1 MAATKKVTIPVK
13 DLPAMLPSGKHLV
26 RYRVVSEDKNRV
38 SAWSPIYSIG
48 VPAITKGIA
57 SIATTGTVV
66 TYTTDIDHKFV
77 VGDVVSIA
85 DTTPS
90 KYSYSSATV
99 IAPVTSKTF
108 SVASTDTGAHTANTG
123 RVNAG
128 AEIRK
133 SVSVSGKTATLSWTF
148 PATIDT
154 KSVDVYVRTMTGDP
168 GVWGSYV
175 YYKTVTEGSCTYIAS
190 ASESKVQFLVQ
201 ASTYPQV
208 VIDEES
214 VTKIFYSAESNI

>member
-48 VPAITKGIA
+48 IPAITKAIE

-66 TYTTDIDHKFV
+66 TYTTEIPHKFS
-77 VGDVVSIA
+77 VGDIVSIA
-85 DTTPS
+85 DTDPS
-90 KYSYSSATV
+90 EYSHNSVTV
-99 IAPVTSKTF
+99 IAPVTSLTF
-108 SVASTDTGAHTANTG
+108 SIASTDTEAYVGYG
-123 RVNAG
+123 RVNSG

-133 SVSVSGKTATLSWTF
+133 SLSVSGKTATLSWTL
-148 PATIDT
+148 PDTIDN
-154 KSVDVYVRTMTGDP
+154 KSLDVYISTDINAHPADSTFR
-168 GVWGSYV
+168 

-190 ASESKVQFLVQ
+190 ASESKIKFLVQ
-201 ASTYPQV
+201 ASTYPQEV
-208 VIDEES
+208 SEVA
-214 VTKIFYSAESNI
+214 KIFYSAQSDI

>member
-1 MAATKKVTIPVK
+1 MAISKKVTIPVK

-26 RYRVVSEDKNRV
+26 RYRVISEDKNRI

-48 VPAITKGIA
+48 IPAMTKGIV
-57 SIATTGTVV
+57 SVTTTGTAV
-66 TYTTDIDHKFV
+66 TYTTDIDHNFSI
-77 VGDVVSIA
+77 GDIVSIA

-90 KYSYSSATV
+90 KYSYSSAIV
-99 IAPVTSKTF
+99 IAPLTNNTF

-123 RVNAG
+123 RVNTG

-133 SVSVSGKTATLSWTF
+133 SLAVSGKTATLSWTL
-148 PATIDT
+148 PDTIDS
-154 KSVDVYVRTMTGDP
+154 KSVDVYISTASSPLDSTFR
-168 GVWGSYV
+168 

-190 ASESKVQFLVQ
+190 ASESKIKFLVQ

-208 VIDEES
+208 VS
-214 VTKIFYSAESNI
+214 TAAKIFYSAQSDI